1 MEIEFKYIQDIRRDK
16 MFKIKRPA
24 IIGLLVVLLLFTTF
38 LNYQLTQQSI
48 LKASKGYEEFELG
61 EMDNIN
67 NEKDVFSEGL
77 PYEEDNDNVQDE
89 ILEQEEKNKDINE
102 VISSRD
108 ENIEDVLEKD
118 GDNYFV
124 DFRLSR
130 DKIRAESIDRLDS
143 IIDNEMT
150 EQSVRNEAQQ
160 EVINIGKITE
170 KELQIEGLIQSK
182 GFDDA
187 LVFLTTEDI
196 KIVVS
201 TDELNEQE
209 MVMILD
215 IVKSETNLE
224 MENIKIMKKH

>member
-1 MEIEFKYIQDIRRDK
+1 

-48 LKASKGYEEFELG
+48 LKASKGYQEFELG
-61 EMDNIN
+61 EMENMD
-67 NEKDVFSEGL
+67 NEKDVFNEGL
-77 PYEEDNDNVQDE
+77 PTEEDPEESNVNDDDQTEKDNIDE
-89 ILEQEEKNKDINE
+89 EQRSDDVDE

-108 ENIEDVLEKD
+108 ENIEEAIEKD

-130 DKIRAESIDRLDS
+130 DKIRAESMDRLDD
-143 IIDNEMT
+143 IIKNEMT
-150 EQSVRNEAQQ
+150 DQSIRTEAQE
-160 EVINIGKITE
+160 EVMNIGKITE

-201 TDELNEQE
+201 AGELNEQE
-209 MVMILD
+209 MVKILD
-215 IVKSETNLE
+215 IVKAETDLE